1 MLRNP
6 LYLLGLVLAVA
17 TAACLHFWAAA
28 RRRGIAKDLGDPGML
43 ARMVPPEIEARRRLK
58 AALLL
63 SGLALVF
70 LALAGPQWGVEL
82 LTTRSDARQVFIAVD
97 TSLSMTAEDVSPNR
111 LEKAKRELAQLLAAL
126 KGDRVGV
133 IAFAGE
139 AGILCPLTTDVEAAK
154 QILAGVSP
162 GSIPVPGTAIGTAV
176 RLAAGV
182 LQRYPG
188 GKALVLLT
196 DGEDHHTDPAGAAAE
211 ATAAG
216 VKIYAI
222 GIGTAE
228 GNPLPVKEEGSGA
241 LTGYKKDRKGSTV
254 ISRLGEK
261 TLVDMAA
268 STGGAYYRSSP
279 AEDEV
284 ADIVRRIEGLER
296 SQGVAGASQQYRN
309 RFLFPLTAAFLLLL
323 AEMLVPLRGSLAA
336 KKSATL
342 LLLCLCL
349 LPASAQAAGSESDLR
364 SGNKFYHK
372 RRFEEALQRYRAAQ
386 RPGDPRPDFNSGD
399 ALYRLEDFDE
409 AAQKFHRL
417 AEDPKAP
424 PEARAAAY
432 YNLGDVLV
440 RKQDYTGAVAAFR
453 RAVVLAP
460 QDRDSRENLGVAL
473 RMLKHP
479 PPPKKKCD
487 KPNPDKKD
495 DKKDQKDKSGG
506 GKNDSPPPPSAPRP
520 QDQMSKDD
528 AQRIMR
534 SVAEKEKAAQN
545 RMQQITPQK
554 RPPSEEDW

>member
-1 MLRNP
+1 MALAVGAATA
-6 LYLLGLVLAVA
+6 LYL
-17 TAACLHFWAAA
+17 WAAA
-28 RRRGIAKDLGDPGML
+28 RRREIAKSLGDPGML
-43 ARMVPPEIEARRRLK
+43 SRLIPSETTARRRLK

-70 LALAGPQWGVEL
+70 VALAGPQWGVEL
-82 LTTRSDARQVFIAVD
+82 VTTRSDVRQVIIAVD

-111 LEKAKRELAQLLAAL
+111 LEKAKRELAQLLASL

-154 QILAGVSP
+154 QILSGITV

-176 RLAAGV
+176 RLAASA

-196 DGEDHHTDPAGAAAE
+196 DGEDHHTDPLGAAAE
-211 ATAAG
+211 AAAAG

-228 GNPLPVKEEGSGA
+228 GNPLPIKEEGSGA
-241 LTGYKKDRKGSTV
+241 LTGYKKDLKGSTV

-261 TLVDMAA
+261 TLMDMAA
-268 STGGAYYRSSP
+268 RTGGAYYRASP

-284 ADIVRRIEGLER
+284 SDIARRIEGLEK

-309 RFLFPLTAAFLLLL
+309 RFIFPLAAAFVLLL
-323 AEMLVPLRGSLAA
+323 AELLVPLRRSPAA
-336 KKSATL
+336 GKAAL
-342 LLLCLCL
+342 LLLCL
-349 LPASAQAAGSESDLR
+349 LPTFAHAGDESDLR
-364 SGNKFYHK
+364 AGNRLYNK
-372 RRFEEALQRYRAAQ
+372 RQFTQALERYRAAQ
-386 RPGDPRPDFNSGD
+386 RPGDMRPDFNAGD
-399 ALYRLEDFDE
+399 ALYRLEDLDE
-409 AAQKFHRL
+409 AAQKFQRM
-417 AEDPKAP
+417 ADDPKVP
-424 PEARAAAY
+424 REARAAAY

-440 RKQDYTGAVAAFR
+440 QKQDYAGAVAAFR

-460 QDRDSRENLGVAL
+460 QDRDSRDNLAVAL

-479 PPPKKKCD
+479 PPPKKQCN
-487 KPNPDKKD
+487 KPNPDKKKD
-495 DKKDQKDKSGG
+495 EKKDQKDKGG
-506 GKNDSPPPPSAPRP
+506 GNNSESKPPPPAPRP

-534 SVAEKEKAAQN
+534 SVAEKEKASKSQ
-545 RMQQITPQK
+545 MQQVSPQK
-554 RPPSEEDW
+554 RLPPEEDW